1 MPFELAEQFVNQ
13 LSGAVII
20 GEIVD
25 GDRIDGLEMRS
36 AFQHFSDSNYRA
48 NEPQGQF

>member
-1 MPFELAEQFVNQ
+1 MPLSLAEKFVNQ

-20 GEIVD
+20 GEIID

-36 AFQHFSDSNYRA
+36 TFQHFS
-48 NEPQGQF
+48 